1 MLVLDA
7 ETALKHNVRSQFG
20 TRQRYLLQAQRPRNG
35 YSVAS
40 GHAKSAYSACAGT
53 PTSVR
58 GVAVVYASL
67 PHPPVNAPE
76 E

>member
-7 ETALKHNVRSQFG
+7 ETALKHNMRSQFG
-20 TRQRYLLQAQRPRNG
+20 TRQRYLLQAQRPSNG

-40 GHAKSAYSACAGT
+40 RHAKSAYSACAGT
-53 PTSVR
+53 PTS
-58 GVAVVYASL
+58 VAVVYASL